1 MIKFIAAL
9 KQSGHPFKISSEG
22 EAEVT
27 FIISRQELTKALPLV
42 SHGDC
47 SLEISVRPLGAKDGD
62 EEEFNL

>member
-9 KQSGHPFKISSEG
+9 KQSGFPFKISPEG
-22 EAEVT
+22 DAEIT
-27 FIISRQELTKALPLV
+27 FIVSKQELTKALPIV

-47 SLEISVRPLGAKDGD
+47 SLEVSIRPMGSRDGD